1 MWALLA
7 SVLTVTYV
15 VSEDENVLLLIVVF
29 LLACILGVLIGRR

>member
-7 SVLTVTYV
+7 SVPTVTYV